1 MLRRLQGGGVVQPR
15 RKRLGAIVWQVLSS
29 GCQLRPRGRRRAPA
43 SHPFRA
49 RTPLR
54 PSLTL
59 PSVCHLH
66 PSSRCIFIPGAV
78 PKAMLFP
85 AFSPDLITLLA
96 CTAPPPSVPP
106 AITSTLPC
114 VGSFPMCGRPVILML
129 LSVSFPHTPPFSF
142 SLFPSFFP
150 LVARACR
157 RVHASRRVIP
167 GRPPQH
173 RRTAVGLHCRLALSV
188 LACPYVRASLRRSR
202 CVRVPR
208 LARLAAMGSRAIRPR
223 PPSSPWGVRS
233 DSADA

>member
-1 MLRRLQGGGVVQPR
+1 MYNSGYSRQPPRRYFAPLRHVGSPVGWAIWVQTHRRAYPRRAHRDGVCLIRRVESRRRGETCSGGSGEWAQPGWYVLRRLQGGGVVQPR

-85 AFSPDLITLLA
+85 AFFPR
-96 CTAPPPSVPP
+96 PYHV
-106 AITSTLPC
+106 
-114 VGSFPMCGRPVILML
+114 VGMHR
-129 LSVSFPHTPPFSF
+129 TPN
-142 SLFPSFFP
+142 SLFHHS
-150 LVARACR
+150 
-157 RVHASRRVIP
+157 
-167 GRPPQH
+167 
-173 RRTAVGLHCRLALSV
+173 
-188 LACPYVRASLRRSR
+188 
-202 CVRVPR
+202 
-208 LARLAAMGSRAIRPR
+208 
-223 PPSSPWGVRS
+223 
-233 DSADA
+233 